1 MLFSLVWYE
10 ADPKNDYR
18 GRGLIHLTHFE
29 TYVRCAK
36 ETGLDIEKNP
46 ELLQTDYNA
55 AIESATWFWKDNNI
69 NKVTKNDNSK
79 INDERLTNKVTVIV
93 NPGMKK
99 AKERRD

>member
-1 MLFSLVWYE
+1 M
-10 ADPKNDYR
+10 
-18 GRGLIHLTHFE
+18 
-29 TYVRCAK
+29 
-36 ETGLDIEKNP
+36 DIEKNP